1 MNLMVHKRYQSD
13 IWMDVNE
20 NLSEFRAENSNA
32 KQKQKRIEFLILISQ
47 NELSLLFKTFI
58 HH

>member
-20 NLSEFRAENSNA
+20 NLSELRAENSNA
-32 KQKQKRIEFLILISQ
+32 KQKRIEFLILISQ